1 LVCGGSSRL
10 ASVPP
15 CPSVLP
21 PGAGNE
27 EAEKAVKT
35 DAKRAKETEK
45 RAILEAGVVHR
56 QLDAPTVRRDDDGD
70 MAAIPAIEQTQA
82 GLQNDARRTRAMA
95 AVYEAPRDR
104 ATSGPTASRSSSAVV
119 RGSGG
124 RSTAVDRRRPRDRI
138 REIGETAGKPAVSQ
152 SPKGSLRARVHRQR
166 CPASRTSA
174 ELATADS
181 MRRTRKA

>member
-1 LVCGGSSRL
+1 LRL
-10 ASVPP
+10 APDPP

-27 EAEKAVKT
+27 EAKKAIKT
-35 DAKRAKETEK
+35 DEK
-45 RAILEAGVVHR
+45 RANEAKERAVLEPGVDR

-70 MAAIPAIEQTQA
+70 VATIPAIEQTQA
-82 GLQNDARRTRAMA
+82 GLQNVARRTRAVA
-95 AVYEAPRDR
+95 AVYEALRDR
-104 ATSGPTASRSSSAVV
+104 ATSEPRADRSRVCA
-119 RGSGG
+119 
-124 RSTAVDRRRPRDRI
+124 RRRNDRVGI
-138 REIGETAGKPAVSQ
+138 GARCACQSIALADACWGIGETAGTPAVSQ
-152 SPKGSLRARVHRQR
+152 SPKGSLQERVHRQR

>member
-10 ASVPP
+10 APDPP

-27 EAEKAVKT
+27 EAKKAVKT
-35 DAKRAKETEK
+35 DEKRAKETEEG
-45 RAILEAGVVHR
+45 AVLEASVVDR

-70 MAAIPAIEQTQA
+70 VAAIPAIEQSQA
-82 GLQNDARRTRAMA
+82 GLQKLARRSRAVA
-95 AVYEAPRDR
+95 AVYEPLGDP
-104 ATSGPTASRSSSAVV
+104 ATSGGWRPGATPRISRRRSSVLTRES
-119 RGSGG
+119 SGI
-124 RSTAVDRRRPRDRI
+124 S
-138 REIGETAGKPAVSQ
+138 ETAGNPAASQ
-152 SPKGSLRARVHRQR
+152 SPKGSLEARVHRQR

-181 MRRTRKA
+181 MSRTRKA